1 LSLNLSHFVQSVSEA
16 GIASKLK
23 QHPVAQLL
31 KTFLKK
37 GVHLTK
43 LRAECAALE
52 SGVAGSSVADTII
65 KPLLVSIHTML
76 QSPFQ
81 VTDQSY
87 QQKHSDQRVVLLN
100 LIKDNIDLVF
110 KEIRVLLDMSAI
122 EAKRA
127 SIMVNP
133 DAAVTPA
140 EQRKCDKL
148 VEDALYSA
156 VYAERELQKRTRI
169 VRNTA
174 GAGASAVDDLAEDM
188 DEILSLE

>member
-1 LSLNLSHFVQSVSEA
+1 
-16 GIASKLK
+16 
-23 QHPVAQLL
+23 
-31 KTFLKK
+31 
-37 GVHLTK
+37 
-43 LRAECAALE
+43 
-52 SGVAGSSVADTII
+52 
-65 KPLLVSIHTML
+65 ML